1 MPMRGSRLGLG
12 VIPLWSIRLESRQR
26 AMIITIKKIS
36 VFALFCVSIKRA
48 EMRPDHFIIDLRRS
62 GP

>member
-1 MPMRGSRLGLG
+1 MI
-12 VIPLWSIRLESRQR
+12 IPLWSIRLESRQR

-36 VFALFCVSIKRA
+36 VFALFCVSTKRA